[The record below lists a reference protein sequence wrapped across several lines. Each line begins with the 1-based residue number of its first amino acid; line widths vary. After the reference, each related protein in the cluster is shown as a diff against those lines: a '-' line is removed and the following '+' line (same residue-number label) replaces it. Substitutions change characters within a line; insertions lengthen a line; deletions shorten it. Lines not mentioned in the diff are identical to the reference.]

1 MINWGILGTG
11 AIAKAFADALQDT
24 EGNLIAVASNSLSRA
39 EEFSSSYGC
48 NPVEGYN
55 NLISLQNID
64 AIYVATPHPSHFYLT
79 SECLKNHKAVL
90 CEKPMTINAT
100 ETLSLIHI

>member
-48 NPVEGYN
+48 N
-55 NLISLQNID
+55 SLGSPGCWFENGL
-64 AIYVATPHPSHFYLT
+64 S
-79 SECLKNHKAVL
+79 VL
-90 CEKPMTINAT
+90 
-100 ETLSLIHI
+100 